1 MFHCFR
7 RITDVLDCY
16 VDTLILVHM
25 SFRGK
30 KPGPVPIFF
39 MIQLFCHEKGLAEFS
54 YWKKT
59 SDVLVSR
66 LCLFSCAF
74 WMTHFSMDFT
84 NHYLREESNALT
96 MVDVVMAG
104 SLEEYEFSGTVREDV
119 EMERKNAD
127 EVAEVE
133 VEDGELPEEGEI
145 CDDED
150 AEGRDRETVENLEAA
165 EAISPN
171 ASLNQPTL
179 RKPRD
184 FDKEAANARGA
195 EGSMLSSWMT
205 GVKQRAK
212 PGIATIASPTVDAN
226 EEYYGY
232 GNNSPSDGTGDKDYR
247 NRGGDAADKD
257 YRWIRDEDGHRGPG
271 DINEFGDSD
280 YRGGSPKLERRRRR
294 SISPTYGGPK
304 RPRHSPPVRGCYRG
318 RGFRG
323 RWGERQ
329 ICKFFRE
336 GYCRDGDSCSYSH
349 DAADSGR
356 KAELCKFYQQGF
368 CKKGLQ
374 CPLLH
379 GEYPCKAFHKGE
391 CSKDPCQFSHLPL
404 NSFTQPIFDQMM
416 KDDELASRI
425 AIPQG
430 PLKRRVLLP
439 GGPSSSPGAQ
449 PTVPAIVTVTA
460 DGGIAGNV
468 IPPPAVVVPTLSSAA
483 PPVTIAQPQLVI
495 PPPLAANPTPYPA
508 FFPHHSVPAT
518 AVVNSTSLS
527 SVVSGLGP
535 PQPTQSA
542 TAILQQYS
550 ANVDK
555 RNSQEDEEDTSF
567 NINKMLEQIT
577 AKVKKDTAID
587 DSPASPPMFNPDAV
601 ADENAPTIPETNVLA
616 WKLHP
621 IDDIPSPQTN
631 IDSQILQMSLTD
643 AGLRNDPRIKKALS
657 SQFDA
662 FTTTLMNAAPPPLPQ
677 PAQIFVQQSTATAS
691 TSTVQSSV
699 ASVLPKEESSVQR
712 LADPRMSTLNRDPR
726 KRATVSDPR
735 VTSVSDSRLVST
747 TAPTL
752 DPRLAPPYSLMQMA
766 QMPSTSTSRV
776 GVDHIYVA
784 TVQTTQ
790 SRDQDHRLHSS
801 GYENSHVEEHIT
813 ERIGGYENRRSSGGN
828 WMPQIRAAVD
838 PRQVK
843 RYVIGGYRNEPNST
857 QDRDE
862 RALNRARGEGTKSPS
877 NNSPS
882 TAAATLP
889 QAPLSLREKRKN
901 NEYES
906 PLSRIPEK
914 TRWT

>member
-1 MFHCFR
+1 
-7 RITDVLDCY
+7 
-16 VDTLILVHM
+16 
-25 SFRGK
+25 
-30 KPGPVPIFF
+30 
-39 MIQLFCHEKGLAEFS
+39 
-54 YWKKT
+54 
-59 SDVLVSR
+59 
-66 LCLFSCAF
+66 
-74 WMTHFSMDFT
+74 
-84 NHYLREESNALT
+84 

-104 SLEEYEFSGTVREDV
+104 SLEEYEFSGAIREDV
-119 EMERKNAD
+119 EMESKTIAD
-127 EVAEVE
+127 VE

-150 AEGRDRETVENLEAA
+150 VEGRDRETTENQEAVQA
-165 EAISPN
+165 VSPN
-171 ASLNQPTL
+171 VSSNQPPS

-184 FDKEAANARGA
+184 LDKEMGNTRSA
-195 EGSMLSSWMT
+195 ESSMLSSWMT

-212 PGIATIASPTVDAN
+212 PGITTIASPTVDAN

-232 GNNSPSDGTGDKDYR
+232 GSNSPNDGTGDKDYR
-247 NRGGDAADKD
+247 NRGGDSADKD
-257 YRWIRDEDGHRGPG
+257 YRWIRDEDGHRGSG
-271 DINEFGDSD
+271 DVNEFGDSD
-280 YRGGSPKLERRRRR
+280 YRAGSPKMERRRRR
-294 SISPTYGGPK
+294 SISPIYGGPK

-460 DGGIAGNV
+460 DGGITGGV
-468 IPPPAVVVPTLSSAA
+468 IPPPAVVVPTLSSGA
-483 PPVTIAQPQLVI
+483 PVTIAQPQLVI

-508 FFPHHSVPAT
+508 FFPHHSVPAA
-518 AVVNSTSLS
+518 AVVNPASLS
-527 SVVSGLGP
+527 GSIPGLAP
-535 PQPTQSA
+535 PQPVQSA

-550 ANVDK
+550 ASVEK
-555 RNSQEDEEDTSF
+555 RNSLEDEEDNSF

-577 AKVKKDTAID
+577 AKVKKDNAMD
-587 DSPASPPMFNPDAV
+587 ESPASPPMFNPDAV
-601 ADENAPTIPETNVLA
+601 ADENAPTIPETNILA

-621 IDDIPSPQTN
+621 VDDIPSPQTN

-643 AGLRNDPRIKKALS
+643 AGLRNDPRIKKALA

-662 FTTTLMNAAPPPLPQ
+662 FTNSLMNAAPPPLPQ
-677 PAQIFVQQSTATAS
+677 PVQIFAQQSNTTAS
-691 TSTVQSSV
+691 TSVTQSTVLSIP
-699 ASVLPKEESSVQR
+699 PKEEPSVSR
-712 LADPRMSTLNRDPR
+712 LADPRMSTVSRDPR
-726 KRATVSDPR
+726 KRAAVSDPR
-735 VTSVSDSRLVST
+735 VTAVGDSRLVST
-747 TAPTL
+747 VTPAL
-752 DPRLAPPYSLMQMA
+752 DPRLVPPSNVIQMG
-766 QMPSTSTSRV
+766 QIPSTSTSRV
-776 GVDHIYVA
+776 GIDSLYGA
-784 TVQTTQ
+784 TTIQN
-790 SRDQDHRLHSS
+790 RDQDHRLHSS
-801 GYENSHVEEHIT
+801 GYENSHMEEHNT
-813 ERIGGYENRRSSGGN
+813 ERVGSYESRRGSGGS

-843 RYVIGGYRNEPNST
+843 RYIIGGYRSELNS

-862 RALNRARGEGTKSPS
+862 RAVNRAKGEGTKSPS
-877 NNSPS
+877 NNS
-882 TAAATLP
+882 TTNVTTVP

>member
-1 MFHCFR
+1 
-7 RITDVLDCY
+7 
-16 VDTLILVHM
+16 
-25 SFRGK
+25 
-30 KPGPVPIFF
+30 
-39 MIQLFCHEKGLAEFS
+39 
-54 YWKKT
+54 
-59 SDVLVSR
+59 
-66 LCLFSCAF
+66 
-74 WMTHFSMDFT
+74 
-84 NHYLREESNALT
+84 

-104 SLEEYEFSGTVREDV
+104 SLEEYEFSEAVREDV
-119 EMERKNAD
+119 EIQSKTIAQI
-127 EVAEVE
+127 E

-150 AEGRDRETVENLEAA
+150 VEGRDHETTENRETAQAV
-165 EAISPN
+165 SPN
-171 ASLNQPTL
+171 MSLNQPPL

-184 FDKEAANARGA
+184 LDKEMANTRGA

-212 PGIATIASPTVDAN
+212 PGITTIASPTVDAN

-232 GNNSPSDGTGDKDYR
+232 GNNSPNDGTGDKDYR
-247 NRGGDAADKD
+247 NRGGDSADKD

-271 DINEFGDSD
+271 DVNEFGDSD
-280 YRGGSPKLERRRRR
+280 YRGGSPKMERRRRR
-294 SISPTYGGPK
+294 SVSPTYGGPK

-460 DGGIAGNV
+460 DGGITGGV
-468 IPPPAVVVPTLSSAA
+468 IPPPAVVVPTLSSGA
-483 PPVTIAQPQLVI
+483 PVTISQPQLVI
-495 PPPLAANPTPYPA
+495 PPPLTANPTPYPA
-508 FFPHHSVPAT
+508 FFPHHSVPTT
-518 AVVNSTSLS
+518 AVVNPASLS
-527 SVVSGLGP
+527 GAVPGLVP
-535 PQPTQSA
+535 PQPVQSA

-550 ANVDK
+550 TSVEK
-555 RNSQEDEEDTSF
+555 RSSLEDEEDNSF

-577 AKVKKDTAID
+577 AKVKKDNIID
-587 DSPASPPMFNPDAV
+587 ESPASPPIFNPDAV
-601 ADENAPTIPETNVLA
+601 ADENARAIPETNILA

-621 IDDIPSPQTN
+621 VDNIPSPQTN

-643 AGLRNDPRIKKALS
+643 AGLRNDPRIKKALA

-662 FTTTLMNAAPPPLPQ
+662 FTNSLMNAAPPPLPQ
-677 PAQIFVQQSTATAS
+677 PAQIFAQQSNTTAS
-691 TSTVQSSV
+691 TSAIQSTVLSI
-699 ASVLPKEESSVQR
+699 LPKEESSASK
-712 LADPRMSTLNRDPR
+712 LTDPRMSTVSRDPR
-726 KRATVSDPR
+726 KRTTVSDPR
-735 VTSVSDSRLVST
+735 VTAVGDSRLVST
-747 TAPTL
+747 VTPTL
-752 DPRLAPPYSLMQMA
+752 DPRLASPGIVIHMGQI
-766 QMPSTSTSRV
+766 PSTSTSRV
-776 GVDHIYVA
+776 GIDSLYGA
-784 TVQTTQ
+784 AVQTTTQ
-790 SRDQDHRLHSS
+790 NRDQDHRLNPS
-801 GYENSHVEEHIT
+801 GYENTHMEEHNT
-813 ERIGGYENRRSSGGN
+813 ERVGSYESRRSSGGS

-843 RYVIGGYRNEPNST
+843 RYIIGGYRSELNN

-862 RALNRARGEGTKSPS
+862 RAVNRARGEGTKSPS
-877 NNSPS
+877 NNS
-882 TAAATLP
+882 AAANATTVP